1 MKLNATSRHYS
12 IISSLG
18 FSSLSYV
25 PRRCLPW
32 TLNFLFF
39 LHVQLFCLKNV
50 SRILT
55 LMNSGENSKDNLGLL
70 GLI

>member
-1 MKLNATSRHYS
+1 
-12 IISSLG
+12 
-18 FSSLSYV
+18 
-25 PRRCLPW
+25 
-32 TLNFLFF
+32 LFF